1 METPKGG
8 PISKPIRAALYAR
21 VSTDKQST
29 EAQLREL
36 RAVAQA
42 KGWEVVAEYTDAG
55 VSGSKRLQ
63 DRPKGSALMQEAAK
77 RRFEVVASWSVD
89 RLGRSLQ
96 DLVGT
101 LSEIHGHGLD
111 LYLHQQAIDT
121 RTPAGRALFGMLGV
135 FAEFERSMIVDRV
148 R

>member
-1 METPKGG
+1 MPQSRPPYPAEFRRQMVELV
-8 PISKPIRAALYAR
+8 PIWPS
-21 VSTDKQST
+21 
-29 EAQLREL
+29 
-36 RAVAQA
+36 
-42 KGWEVVAEYTDAG
+42 DAG

-63 DRPKGSALMQEAAK
+63 DRPKGSALVQKAAR
-77 RRFEVVASWSVD
+77 RRFDVVASWSVD

-96 DLVGT
+96 DQVGT
-101 LSEIHGHGLD
+101 LSELHGHGLD

-148 R
+148 RAGMAKGAGQGHQIRPRHRAPLSGP